1 MSYEPHSP
9 RCWAEIDRA
18 ALQHNLAAARSQVG
32 PSVKVMAVIKANAYG
47 HGAAHVAQA
56 LAGIADL
63 FGVANVA
70 EAREVVACAPGMPV
84 LILGPA
90 LPEERPEIVAHGFI
104 PLISTVEEAR
114 AFHALGGKARVE
126 AHLAI
131 DTGMGRIGIWE
142 DEALSVAAE
151 VRELRGLR
159 ITGISS
165 HLPVADEDATFTRE
179 QLERFHATARRIQ
192 ALGFEDA
199 IVHVENSAGL
209 IGFPAQAGDV
219 VRAGLMLYG
228 SSPLPEF
235 QSRLRPVMTWKTRIT
250 LVRTAP
256 AGHGISYGRT
266 HITRQPTRIATLA
279 VGYADGYQRHL
290 SNRAAE
296 VLIRGRRCPVLG
308 RITMD
313 QIVVDVTGVPAVAA
327 GEEVVLLGRQENE
340 EISAAELAQKAGTI
354 PWEIFTGVGRRV
366 KRVSV

>member
-1 MSYEPHSP
+1 MNCETPTQ

-18 ALQHNLAAARSQVG
+18 ALAHNLAAVRSQTG
-32 PSVKVMAVIKANAYG
+32 PSVKVMAVVKANAYG
-47 HGAAHVAQA
+47 HGAAHVVKA
-56 LAGIADL
+56 LAGSVDL
-63 FGVANVA
+63 LGVANVA
-70 EAREVVACAPGMPV
+70 EAREARACAPGAPV
-84 LILGPA
+84 LILGPV
-90 LPEERPEIVAHGFI
+90 LPEERAEIVAHGFI

-114 AFHALGGKARVE
+114 AFHTLAGESPLE
-126 AHLAI
+126 AHLVV
-131 DTGMGRIGIWE
+131 DTGMGRVGIWE
-142 DEALSVAAE
+142 NEALAVAAE

-159 ITGISS
+159 ITGICS
-165 HLPVADEDATFTRE
+165 HLPSADEDEAFTRK
-179 QLERFHATARRIQ
+179 QLASFHDMVRQIR
-192 ALGFEDA
+192 ALGFEQS
-199 IVHVENSAGL
+199 IVHIENSAGL
-209 IGFPAQAGDV
+209 IGFPAQAGDL

-235 QSRLRPVMTWKTRIT
+235 QSRLLPVMTWKTRIT

-290 SNRAAE
+290 SNRGAD

-313 QIVVDVTGVPAVAA
+313 QIIVDVNALPTVAV
-327 GEEVVLLGRQENE
+327 GEEAVLMGRQENE
-340 EISAAELAQKAGTI
+340 EISAAELAQKSGTI

-366 KRVSV
+366 ERVCL

>member
-1 MSYEPHSP
+1 VSYDPLSP
-9 RCWAEIDRA
+9 RCWAEIDPT
-18 ALQHNLAAARSQVG
+18 ALQHNLGVARSQVG

-47 HGAAHVAQA
+47 HGAALVAKA
-56 LAGIADL
+56 LAGSVEV
-63 FGVANVA
+63 FGVANVT
-70 EAREVVACAPGMPV
+70 EARETRASAPGIPT

-90 LPEERPEIVAHGFI
+90 LPEERAEIVAHGFI

-114 AFHALGGKARVE
+114 AFAALAGQNPVE
-126 AHLAI
+126 AHFAI
-131 DTGMGRIGIWE
+131 DTGMGRVGIWE
-142 DEALSVAAE
+142 NEALAVAAE
-151 VRELRGLR
+151 VRGLPGLK

-165 HLPVADEDATFTRE
+165 HLPVADEDAKFTSE
-179 QLERFHATARRIQ
+179 QLKSFYETARQIQ
-192 ALGFEDA
+192 ALGFKDT

-209 IGFPAQAGDV
+209 LGFPAQAGDL

-228 SSPLPEF
+228 SSPLAEF

-266 HITRQPTRIATLA
+266 HITQQPTRIATLA

-290 SNRAAE
+290 SHRGAE
-296 VLIRGRRCPVLG
+296 VLIRGRRCPILG

-313 QIVVDVTGVPAVAA
+313 QIVVDVNALPTVVA
-327 GEEVVLLGRQENE
+327 GEETVLMGRQENE
-340 EISAAELAQKAGTI
+340 EISAAELAQKSGTI

-366 KRVSV
+366 QRVCV